1 MTPLILALSFLTRL
15 PMPRVEADE
24 SDFAAAIRFYPVA
37 GLVIGA
43 IVVGALRL
51 GAIVDP
57 WAGALAALAA
67 WAGAPLALLVGQIW
81 GAAILVFLAGVARGL
96 SFFTPG
102 GTHISQM
109 LTMALRFTLGF
120 LALIAGPPT
129 GFGLLILGY
138 ASIALTDPWLARWGG
153 APQHFARLRPPQML
167 VAIAGLIA
175 LFLLSLG

>member
-1 MTPLILALSFLTRL
+1 MTTAAPTPAPTPEAASPRIPLLSRVFGYGPVLVL
-15 PMPRVEADE
+15 P
-24 SDFAAAIRFYPVA
+24 
-37 GLVIGA
+37 
-43 IVVGALRL
+43 
-51 GAIVDP
+51 
-57 WAGALAALAA
+57 LAALAA